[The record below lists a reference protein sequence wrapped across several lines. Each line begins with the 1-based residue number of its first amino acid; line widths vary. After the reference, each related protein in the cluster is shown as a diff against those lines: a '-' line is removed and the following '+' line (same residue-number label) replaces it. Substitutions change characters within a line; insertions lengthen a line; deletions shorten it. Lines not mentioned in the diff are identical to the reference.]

1 MKNSVRI
8 GSLDYEIVEDNT
20 LSACEGCLGMI
31 SYAQTRIS
39 IYPNTSD
46 QRKAAALMHEIVHG
60 ILTDGKCN
68 DCFESSNALERSVE
82 ILALGLVG
90 VLRDNRELVREI
102 YKMIDSE
109 EE

>member
-1 MKNSVRI
+1 MKSSVRI
-8 GSLDYEIVEDNT
+8 GPLDYEIVEDNT

-31 SYAQTRIS
+31 SYTQTRIS
-39 IYPNTSD
+39 IYPNASK

-68 DCFESSNALERSVE
+68 DCFESSNSLERSVE
-82 ILALGLVG
+82 TLALGLVG
-90 VLRDNRELVREI
+90 MLRDNRELLKEI